1 MAKKS
6 DAPLKT
12 TTAAVKKTDQK
23 LSFGKRVAHWFRD
36 MKAELKKVVWPSRKD
51 MTNNTTVSLVVMV
64 VSAVVVWGFDKIA
77 ALGISTLIRL
87 VG

>member
-6 DAPLKT
+6 NAPLKT
-12 TTAAVKKTDQK
+12 TTAAVKKTDHK

-36 MKAELKKVVWPSRKD
+36 MRAELKKVIWPSKKEIVD
-51 MTNNTTVSLVVMV
+51 NTSISLAVMV
-64 VSAVVVWGFDKIA
+64 ASAVVVWGFDKIA

>member
-1 MAKKS
+1 MAKQN
-6 DAPLKT
+6 DARVKT

-23 LSFGKRVAHWFRD
+23 LPFGKRVSRWFRD
-36 MKAELKKVVWPSRKD
+36 MKAELKKVVWPSKKD
-51 MTNNTTVSLVVMV
+51 IIDNTTVSLVVMM
-64 VSAVVVWGFDKIA
+64 VSAVVIWGFDKIA